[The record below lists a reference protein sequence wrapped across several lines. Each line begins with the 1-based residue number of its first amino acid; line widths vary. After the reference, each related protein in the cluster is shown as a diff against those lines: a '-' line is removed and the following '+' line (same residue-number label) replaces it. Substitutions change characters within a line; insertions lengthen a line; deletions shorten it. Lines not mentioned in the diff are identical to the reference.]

1 MDFLSSLKI
10 KDAFLKL
17 HAYILKLCDKKMVAL
32 DDYKEEIIEVDL
44 NYISPHITA
53 DKNKGAKFRWSKKM
67 HPDYEKYFEID
78 DNTRRYFVSRGKL
91 LWIKRI

>member
-17 HAYILKLCDKKMVAL
+17 HAYILKLCGKKMVAL
-32 DDYKEEIIEVDL
+32 DNYKEEIVEVGL
-44 NYISPHITA
+44 NYTSPHITA
-53 DKNKGAKFRWSKKM
+53 DKSKGANFRWSKKM

-78 DNTRRYFVSRGKL
+78 GNTRRYFTSKGQL
-91 LWIKRI
+91 LWIKRV

>member
-32 DDYKEEIIEVDL
+32 DDYKEEIVEVDL
-44 NYISPHITA
+44 NYTSPNITA
-53 DKNKGAKFRWSKKM
+53 DKDKGAKFRWSKKM
-67 HPDYEKYFEID
+67 HPDYEKYFEIEG
-78 DNTRRYFVSRGKL
+78 NTRRYFTCREQC
-91 LWIKRI
+91 LWIKRT

>member
-17 HAYILKLCDKKMVAL
+17 HAYILKLCNKRMVAL
-32 DDYKEEIIEVDL
+32 DDYKEEIVEVDL

-53 DKNKGAKFRWSKKM
+53 DKNKGRPISLVRKNASRLR
-67 HPDYEKYFEID
+67 EI
-78 DNTRRYFVSRGKL
+78 F
-91 LWIKRI
+91 